1 MKKSCKN
8 FIPRFAI
15 EGFADLEVHC
25 PIGTD
30 QLIGRR
36 PIHQRAR
43 HRSPKNGSRTILP
56 QFSDETLEE
65 TRKMNLIAVLFKLIS
80 LSLSLSRTRL
90 CAWSPKTEIN
100 YISLKSVARVRT
112 QLTESC
118 MRECRIGR
126 WFEKNTKFVGWDL
139 IWAKLI
145 INNSKFC

>member
-80 LSLSLSRTRL
+80 LSLSRTRL
-90 CAWSPKTEIN
+90 CAWSPKKGNKLYFLEVGGHVYGRNSPKVVWESVVSAVGLRRIQNLLAEIG
-100 YISLKSVARVRT
+100 SEPS
-112 QLTESC
+112 
-118 MRECRIGR
+118 
-126 WFEKNTKFVGWDL
+126 
-139 IWAKLI
+139 
-145 INNSKFC
+145 